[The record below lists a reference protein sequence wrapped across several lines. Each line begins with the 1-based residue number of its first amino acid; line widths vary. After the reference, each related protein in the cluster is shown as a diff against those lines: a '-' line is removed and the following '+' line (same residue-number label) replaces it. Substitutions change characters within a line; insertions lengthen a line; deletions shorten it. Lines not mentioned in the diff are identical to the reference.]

1 VGNSVL
7 ILSETWFAF
16 GVLLSLLCL
25 QPLLA
30 GVGRSPQEERG
41 DDAAPQRESRESM
54 RALACGVMTGLAV
67 LVRPGWILWTGVA
80 SLLIMTFGRGT
91 AKQRVR
97 RSVVL
102 CAGCL
107 LALFP
112 WAARNDRVTGHWVW
126 TSLWSGP
133 SLYDGLHPGATGAS
147 DMDFVDRE
155 QVFATMTEYDANAH
169 YKQRAVEFVMQNP
182 MRSLQLAWIK
192 AGRYLSL
199 TPNAAGFS
207 IFLCLLL
214 VAGCWSLRRRRALLA
229 LLTAPFLQF
238 LLVHMVFVGSVRYRL
253 PVEFPLMILA
263 SAGGWAL
270 WTQWRSAPSQ
280 V

>member
-1 VGNSVL
+1 MQAVV
-7 ILSETWFAF
+7 
-16 GVLLSLLCL
+16 
-25 QPLLA
+25 
-30 GVGRSPQEERG
+30 
-41 DDAAPQRESRESM
+41 
-54 RALACGVMTGLAV
+54 CGVITGLSV
-67 LVRPGWILWTGVA
+67 LVRPGWILWAGVA
-80 SLLIMTFGRGT
+80 SLLIMVFGHGT
-91 AKQRVR
+91 AKQRVG
-97 RSVVL
+97 RSILL

-155 QVFATMTEYDANAH
+155 QVFSTMTEYDANAH
-169 YKQRAVEFVMQNP
+169 YKQRAVEFVLQNP
-182 MRSLQLAWIK
+182 KRSLQLAWIK

-207 IFLCLLL
+207 GGPVSLVCLVFYVFLCLLL
-214 VAGCWSLRRRRALLA
+214 AAGCWSLRRRRALLA

-270 WTQWRSAPSQ
+270 WTQWRSAPSE